1 MSVFT
6 QSINKSRQK
15 IWFAERAFL
24 KNGNESRF
32 GLERLQAFSDLAF
45 ALTDHCYGKESIA
58 ANAFNRAGKNPKR
71 RFIHD
76 VKQPLIFLPTFCIKA
91 KSMVAEGKKFLIS

>member
-32 GLERLQAFSDLAF
+32 GLERLEAFSDLAF
-45 ALTDHCYGKESIA
+45 ALTDHSYGKVSIT
-58 ANAFNRAGKNPKR
+58 ANAFNRAGKNPNR

-76 VKQPLIFLPTFCIKA
+76 VKQPLNFLLTFFFKKKSESPKA
-91 KSMVAEGKKFLIS
+91 KRPLN